1 MQFDAHCME
10 CLVRR
15 QLKLALKYGDG
26 KTVDAYMREVM
37 QTILTAPKG
46 VSAPWLSGAFSK
58 IFQRYWPGEDAYAKL
73 KKESNDLI
81 LDMLP
86 RLREAVDRAQDPLEM
101 ALRYACVG
109 NFLDFGILTPETA
122 RQELD
127 KSLEGE
133 PDELADM
140 AVWARM
146 RGELMGAKEVL
157 ILGDNA
163 GEIVFDI
170 LLVEQLKKHNAALTV
185 TYCVR
190 GDNVMNDATRADAA
204 YCGMDKLCTLID
216 SGVNM
221 AGTELNYIGQELK
234 AAIDRADVII
244 SKGSG
249 NFESMAGCGL
259 NVYYVFMCKC
269 KRIAKLMNVPLM
281 SAMLLRERDAVIADP
296 YVGRLD

>member
-15 QLKLALKYGDG
+15 QLSLALQYGDG

-37 QTILTAPKG
+37 EAILSAPKG
-46 VSAPWLSGAFSK
+46 VSAPWLAGAFAG

-73 KKESNDLI
+73 KQESNDLVM
-81 LDMLP
+81 DMLP
-86 RLREAVDRAQDPLEM
+86 RLRAAVEEAEDPLEM
-101 ALRYACVG
+101 ALRFACIG

-127 KSLEGE
+127 KSLKE

-140 AVWARM
+140 AVWEKM
-146 RGELMGAKEVL
+146 RSELISAKEVL

-170 LLVEQLKKHNAALTV
+170 LLVEQLKKHNPALKV

-190 GDNVMNDATRADAA
+190 GGNVQNDATREDAA
-204 YCGMDKLCTLID
+204 YCGMDKICHVID
-216 SGVNM
+216 SG
-221 AGTELNYIGQELK
+221 AAISGTELDYIGDELK
-234 AAIDRADVII
+234 AAIAKAEVII
-244 SKGSG
+244 AKGSG

-281 SAMLLRERDAVIADP
+281 SAMLLRERASVIADP

>member
-15 QLKLALKYGDG
+15 QLSLALQYGDG

-37 QTILTAPKG
+37 EAILSAPKG
-46 VSAPWLSGAFSK
+46 VSAPWLAGAFAG

-73 KKESNDLI
+73 KQESNDLVM
-81 LDMLP
+81 DMLP
-86 RLREAVDRAQDPLEM
+86 RLRSAVENAEDPLEM
-101 ALRYACVG
+101 ALRFACIG
-109 NFLDFGILTPETA
+109 NFLDFGILSPETA

-127 KSLEGE
+127 KSLKE

-140 AVWARM
+140 AVWEKM
-146 RGELMGAKEVL
+146 RSELISAKEVL

-170 LLVEQLKKHNAALTV
+170 LLVEQLKKHNPALKV

-190 GDNVMNDATRADAA
+190 GGKVQNDATREDAA
-204 YCGMDKLCTLID
+204 YCGMDKICSVID
-216 SGVNM
+216 SG
-221 AGTELNYIGQELK
+221 AAISGTELDYIGEELK
-234 AAIDRADVII
+234 AAIAKAEVII
-244 SKGSG
+244 AKGSG

-281 SAMLLRERDAVIADP
+281 SAMLLRERASLIADP